1 MESRRNKETK
11 VNSLPDNDKV
21 SLHILIERLT
31 ELKDKESPEISEDS
45 LELLESVILD
55 LLTMQ
60 NRHQR
65 LFRRWL
71 KQGYLAD

>member
-1 MESRRNKETK
+1 MESRKNKETK
-11 VNSLPDNDKV
+11 VNSLPDNDKE

>member
-11 VNSLPDNDKV
+11 VNSLPDTDKEA
-21 SLHILIERLT
+21 LHLIIERLSL
-31 ELKDKESPEISEDS
+31 LKDKESSDISEDS
-45 LELLESVILD
+45 LESLESIVLD
-55 LLTMQ
+55 LINMQ

>member
-1 MESRRNKETK
+1 MESRKNKETK
-11 VNSLPDNDKV
+11 VNSLSDTDKE
-21 SLHILIERLT
+21 SLHIIIERL
-31 ELKDKESPEISEDS
+31 EQLKDKKPSEISEDS
-45 LELLESVILD
+45 LESLESIILD
-55 LLTMQ
+55 LLIMQ

>member
-1 MESRRNKETK
+1 MESRKNKETK
-11 VNSLPDNDKV
+11 VNSLSDTDKE
-21 SLHILIERLT
+21 SLHIIIERL
-31 ELKDKESPEISEDS
+31 ELLKDKEPSEISEDS
-45 LELLESVILD
+45 LESIEGIILD

>member
-1 MESRRNKETK
+1 MESRKNK
-11 VNSLPDNDKV
+11 VNSLPDSDKE
-21 SLHILIERLT
+21 SLHIIIDRL
-31 ELKDKESPEISEDS
+31 EQLKDKKPSEISEDS
-45 LELLESVILD
+45 LESLESIILD

>member
-1 MESRRNKETK
+1 MESRKNKETK
-11 VNSLPDNDKV
+11 VNSLPDNDKE
-21 SLHILIERLT
+21 SLHTLIDKLT
-31 ELKDKESPEISEDS
+31 NLKDKEPPEISEDS

>member
-1 MESRRNKETK
+1 MESRKNKETK
-11 VNSLPDNDKV
+11 VNSLPDTDKEL
-21 SLHILIERLT
+21 LHILIERLT

-45 LELLESVILD
+45 LELLEAVILD

-71 KQGYLAD
+71 KQGYLAN

>member
-1 MESRRNKETK
+1 MESRKNKETK
-11 VNSLPDNDKV
+11 VNSLPDNDKE
-21 SLHILIERLT
+21 SLHILIEKLS

>member
-1 MESRRNKETK
+1 MESRKNKETK
-11 VNSLPDNDKV
+11 VNSLPENDKE

-45 LELLESVILD
+45 LELLESIILD

>member
-1 MESRRNKETK
+1 MESRKNKETK
-11 VNSLPDNDKV
+11 VNSLPDTDKEL
-21 SLHILIERLT
+21 LHILIERLT

-71 KQGYLAD
+71 KQGYLAN

>member
-1 MESRRNKETK
+1 MESRKNKETK
-11 VNSLPDNDKV
+11 VNSLPDTDKEL
-21 SLHILIERLT
+21 LHILIERLT

>member
-1 MESRRNKETK
+1 MESRKNKETK
-11 VNSLPDNDKV
+11 VNSLPDSDKE
-21 SLHILIERLT
+21 SLHIIIERL
-31 ELKDKESPEISEDS
+31 EQLKDKEPPEISEDS
-45 LELLESVILD
+45 LESLESIILD

>member
-1 MESRRNKETK
+1 MESRKNKETK
-11 VNSLPDNDKV
+11 VNSLPDNDKE
-21 SLHILIERLT
+21 SLHILIEKLS

-65 LFRRWL
+65 LFRRWI

>member
-1 MESRRNKETK
+1 MESRKNKETK
-11 VNSLPDNDKV
+11 VNSLPDNDKE

-65 LFRRWL
+65 LFRRWI

>member
-1 MESRRNKETK
+1 MESRKNKETK
-11 VNSLPDNDKV
+11 VNSLSDTDKE
-21 SLHILIERLT
+21 SLHIIIERL
-31 ELKDKESPEISEDS
+31 ELIKDKEPSEISEDS
-45 LELLESVILD
+45 LESIEGIILD

>member
-11 VNSLPDNDKV
+11 VNSLPDTDKEA
-21 SLHILIERLT
+21 LHIIIDRLSL
-31 ELKDKESPEISEDS
+31 LKDKESSDISEDS
-45 LELLESVILD
+45 LESLESIVLD
-55 LLTMQ
+55 LINMQ

>member
-1 MESRRNKETK
+1 MESRKNKETK
-11 VNSLPDNDKV
+11 VNSLPD
-21 SLHILIERLT
+21 S
-31 ELKDKESPEISEDS
+31 DKEALHLIIDRLEQLKEKEPTEISEGS
-45 LELLESVILD
+45 LEVLESIVLD

>member
-1 MESRRNKETK
+1 MESRKNKETK
-11 VNSLPDNDKV
+11 VNSLPDNDKE
-21 SLHILIERLT
+21 SLHLIVDRIKA
-31 ELKDKESPEISEDS
+31 LKDKEPSEISESS
-45 LELLESVILD
+45 LESLESIILD
-55 LLTMQ
+55 LLVMQ

>member
-1 MESRRNKETK
+1 MESRKNKETK
-11 VNSLPDNDKV
+11 INSLPDSDKEA
-21 SLHILIERLT
+21 LHLIIERL
-31 ELKDKESPEISEDS
+31 EQLKEKEPTEISEGS
-45 LELLESVILD
+45 LEVLESIVLD

>member
-1 MESRRNKETK
+1 MESRKNKETK
-11 VNSLPDNDKV
+11 VNSLPDTDKEQ
-21 SLHILIERLT
+21 LHILIERLT
-31 ELKDKESPEISEDS
+31 ALKDKESSEISEDS
-45 LELLESVILD
+45 LELLEAVILD

>member
-11 VNSLPDNDKV
+11 VNSLPDNDKE
-21 SLHILIERLT
+21 SLHTLIDKLT
-31 ELKDKESPEISEDS
+31 NLKDKEPPEISEDS

>member
-1 MESRRNKETK
+1 MESRKNKETK
-11 VNSLPDNDKV
+11 VNSLPDNDKE
-21 SLHILIERLT
+21 SLHILTERLT

>member
-1 MESRRNKETK
+1 MESRKNKETK
-11 VNSLPDNDKV
+11 VNSLSDTDKE
-21 SLHILIERLT
+21 SLHIIIERL
-31 ELKDKESPEISEDS
+31 ELLKDKEPSEISEDS
-45 LELLESVILD
+45 LELIEGIILD

>member
-11 VNSLPDNDKV
+11 VNSLPDTDKEA
-21 SLHILIERLT
+21 LHLIIERLNI
-31 ELKDKESPEISEDS
+31 LKDKESSEISEDS
-45 LELLESVILD
+45 LESLESIVLD
-55 LLTMQ
+55 LINMQ

>member
-1 MESRRNKETK
+1 MESRKNKETK
-11 VNSLPDNDKV
+11 VNSLPDNDKE

-31 ELKDKESPEISEDS
+31 DLKDKESPEISEDS

>member
-1 MESRRNKETK
+1 MESRKNKETK
-11 VNSLPDNDKV
+11 VNSLPDNDKE
-21 SLHILIERLT
+21 SLHILIEKLSK
-31 ELKDKESPEISEDS
+31 LKDKESPEISEDS

-65 LFRRWL
+65 LFRRWI

>member
-1 MESRRNKETK
+1 MESRKNKETK
-11 VNSLPDNDKV
+11 VNSLSDTDKE
-21 SLHILIERLT
+21 SLHIIIERL
-31 ELKDKESPEISEDS
+31 ELIKDKEPSEISEDS
-45 LELLESVILD
+45 LESIEGIILD

-65 LFRRWL
+65 LFRRWI

>member
-1 MESRRNKETK
+1 MESRKNKETK
-11 VNSLPDNDKV
+11 VNSLPDNDKEA
-21 SLHILIERLT
+21 LHILIEKLT
-31 ELKDKESPEISEDS
+31 DLKDKEPSEISENS

>member
-1 MESRRNKETK
+1 MESRKNKETK
-11 VNSLPDNDKV
+11 VNSLPDNDKE
-21 SLHILIERLT
+21 SLHILIDKLT
-31 ELKDKESPEISEDS
+31 NLKDKEPPEISEDS

>member
-11 VNSLPDNDKV
+11 VNSLPDTDKEA
-21 SLHILIERLT
+21 LHLIIERLSI
-31 ELKDKESPEISEDS
+31 LKDKESSDISEDS
-45 LELLESVILD
+45 LESLESIVLD
-55 LLTMQ
+55 LINMQ

>member
-1 MESRRNKETK
+1 MESRKNKETK
-11 VNSLPDNDKV
+11 VNGLPDSDKE
-21 SLHILIERLT
+21 SLHIIIDRL
-31 ELKDKESPEISEDS
+31 EQLKDKEPSEISEGS
-45 LELLESVILD
+45 LESLESIILD
-55 LLTMQ
+55 LLSMQ

>member
-1 MESRRNKETK
+1 MESRKNKETK
-11 VNSLPDNDKV
+11 VNSLPD
-21 SLHILIERLT
+21 S
-31 ELKDKESPEISEDS
+31 DKEALHLIINRLEQLKEKEPTEISEGS
-45 LELLESVILD
+45 LEVLESIVLD

>member
-1 MESRRNKETK
+1 MESRKNKETK
-11 VNSLPDNDKV
+11 VNSLPDTDKEQ
-21 SLHILIERLT
+21 LHILIEKLT
-31 ELKDKESPEISEDS
+31 ALKDKESPEISEDS

>member
-1 MESRRNKETK
+1 MESRRDKETK
-11 VNSLPDNDKV
+11 VNSLPDTDKEALHTIIDRL
-21 SLHILIERLT
+21 SL
-31 ELKDKESPEISEDS
+31 LKDKKSSEISEDS
-45 LELLESVILD
+45 LESLESIVLD
-55 LLTMQ
+55 LINMQ